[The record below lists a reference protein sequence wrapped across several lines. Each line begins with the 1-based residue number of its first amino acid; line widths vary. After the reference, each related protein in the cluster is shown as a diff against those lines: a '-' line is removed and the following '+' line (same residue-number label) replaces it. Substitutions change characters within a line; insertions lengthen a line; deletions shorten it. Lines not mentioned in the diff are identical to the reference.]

1 MASQRKMTQA
11 IASAFVI
18 LVVEWFILIGVI
30 VDLCVVVIIVVI
42 NTGIVV
48 VAAVFV
54 DTLRNKKSS
63 ADPSSQCLAIRFA

>member
-1 MASQRKMTQA
+1 MASQGPMTQA

-18 LVVEWFILIGVI
+18 VVVEWFILFGVI
-30 VDLCVVVIIVVI
+30 VDVCVVVIIVVI
-42 NTGIVV
+42 DNGIV

-54 DTLRNKKSS
+54 DTLRNKNSS

>member
-42 NTGIVV
+42 NNGIV

-54 DTLRNKKSS
+54 DSLRNNNSS
-63 ADPSSQCLAIRFA
+63 ADPSSQCLAIHFA